1 MSVFVKSKKFLSNIK
16 KLNKFYPKLSNGF
29 YEFLQNY
36 ADFGNR
42 KNLKLK
48 NQIIGTIFS
57 SIALNIVSYV
67 FSIYLDLF
75 KGFSITYGSLTT
87 LILIMMW
94 IYTCFYIIFLGAE
107 INKSTNSKEK

>member
-1 MSVFVKSKKFLSNIK
+1 MIIYISLLIISFIVFLLLYRFIART
-16 KLNKFYPKLSNGF
+16 NK
-29 YEFLQNY
+29 
-36 ADFGNR
+36 
-42 KNLKLK
+42 KLK
-48 NQIIGTIFS
+48 NQIIGAIFS